1 MKVKHWFSFFVVLSS
16 ILLLTACGSNSG
28 SGGDQSAAPA
38 EDDLGSDTETGISYV
53 GAATCIGC
61 HEDFSWS
68 SEEVADYLAGAH
80 VIHSDH
86 ITQADAADGCLDC
99 HDPIGD
105 GPGLESMIDAANVP
119 ADGLAAVGCEACHGA
134 GGDHYGVG
142 PIPMA
147 EPGIAECAACHDE
160 LPESHLTYHP
170 EANNIGTNYVA
181 SRHYTASVRNEA
193 VCSRCHTDLGGRLYK
208 DVTTNA
214 QLEASVFAVESD
226 EPIQC
231 RTCHNPHNA
240 GGLLF
245 EEVEDHGHV
254 VASGEY
260 ATCTSCHM
268 AADAVVATTGVD
280 ADGDGELDT
289 DWNTTETMYHETA
302 YYRLI
307 TDTHYDDPATTD
319 IIEGYVVKTLDDR
332 ACRDCHDVHAVEEIR
347 ADDDSSS
354 FSNTINDQW
363 AKSGHAGTIGTIKLE
378 VAEFYDETLDLNR
391 TIEQTI
397 AIKEAGVTETEAAA
411 WVHYD
416 WDAEDRQSCQECH
429 TATGAKNYLT
439 DPSTYDAANN
449 DFSHLDGWEA
459 GVSSSA
465 QNELLYCW
473 GCHSDNQ
480 GHLRNPGAIS
490 RPYTVDDA
498 TVVLP
503 DLGNSNVCVNCHGAR
518 GNMDSY
524 EIGGA
529 ALTGVPSTDISGYAP
544 GFGANTANVTEAH
557 YLTASATIF
566 QSLTRIGYEY
576 PVSLVDGEGNPVDP
590 YADPSYFAHGSI
602 ALNADDPETG
612 SGPCAACHMDTDEGH
627 TFEVVEK
634 DDLGVITGLKSTVCV
649 DCHSGAHGAA
659 LVAEDT
665 VIDGVTHTAADAA
678 AFLEEE
684 AEGYHEALALLEA
697 ELLDKGLT
705 FSASYPYFSGATW
718 HDEGTFGAAH
728 NYNYLHHEPGAYAHN
743 RYYAKRLIFDSIDWL
758 QNGSLTGS
766 ITIDEVAYAAGA
778 EWFGADADTNI
789 ATRP

>member
-38 EDDLGSDTETGISYV
+38 EDDLGSDTDTGISYV

-208 DVTTNA
+208 DVTTKT

-226 EPIQC
+226 EAVQC

-268 AADAVVATTGVD
+268 SDSGSPDDA
-280 ADGDGELDT
+280 E
-289 DWNTTETMYHETA
+289 WMYHEDV
-302 YYRLI
+302 YYRII
-307 TDTHYDDPATTD
+307 TDTHYDDPTTTD
-319 IIEGYVVKTLDDR
+319 VIEGYVVNPLSER

-363 AKSGHAGTIGTIKLE
+363 ARSGHAGELGDIKLE
-378 VAEFYDETLDLNR
+378 VAEFYGDEIADGGLDQNR
-391 TIEQTI
+391 TIAQSL
-397 AIKEAGVTETEAAA
+397 AIKEAGSLGADNAFP
-411 WVHYD
+411 HYD
-416 WDAEDRQSCQECH
+416 WDAQNRQSCQECH
-429 TATGAKNYLT
+429 TATGFKNYT
-439 DPSTYDAANN
+439 ADPTTYDAANN
-449 DFSHLDGWEA
+449 DFSHLADWAVDGD
-459 GVSSSA
+459 GIVTSSG

-480 GHLRNPGAIS
+480 GALYASGDNTMSYSYDGVA
-490 RPYTVDDA
+490 
-498 TVVLP
+498 VVIP
-503 DLGNSNVCVNCHGAR
+503 DIGNSNTCIHCHGGRNNVDNLKDASR
-518 GNMDSY
+518 SSRFEGHHGPAAGTLFSSVTHLGYEFDGQSY
-524 EIGGA
+524 
-529 ALTGVPSTDISGYAP
+529 
-544 GFGANTANVTEAH
+544 ANV
-557 YLTASATIF
+557 
-566 QSLTRIGYEY
+566 
-576 PVSLVDGEGNPVDP
+576 
-590 YADPSYFAHGSI
+590 SYFHH
-602 ALNADDPETG
+602 ADIGTIDADGNEVYAGTG
-612 SGPCAACHMDTDEGH
+612 TSGPCVGCHMADSDHTFAVVEEDEVTGEITSITSFETCAACHNTTDPAGDH
-627 TFEVVEK
+627 YF
-634 DDLGVITGLKSTVCV
+634 
-649 DCHSGAHGAA
+649 
-659 LVAEDT
+659 
-665 VIDGVTHTAADAA
+665 DASV
-678 AFLEEE
+678 LEEE
-684 AEGYHEALALLEA
+684 KLGFEEAIMVLENYITNTTVNTLNVDLTADSPTLDPDGNGVDEFLAYYETVA
-697 ELLDKGLT
+697 ID
-705 FSASYPYFSGATW
+705 YY
-718 HDEGTFGAAH
+718 GTYQ
-728 NYNYLHHEPGAYAHN
+728 NYKYMDDEPGAYAHN
-743 RYYAKRLIFDSIDWL
+743 RYYAKRLLFDSIDLL
-758 QNGSLTGS
+758 QHGSLTGS
-766 ITIDEVAYAAGA
+766 ITIDEAVYADAA
-778 EWFGADADTNI
+778 MWFGADADTNL
-789 ATRP
+789 AARP